1 MAQKYKKRPP
11 TVWERLPVVL
21 DCEDIAILF
30 GISVSQARRLAR
42 EGKIPAFPVGNRW
55 RFEKSKIM
63 AFVGVEE
70 GVKQC

>member
-42 EGKIPAFPVGNRW
+42 EEKLPSFRVGSSW
-55 RFEKSKIM
+55 RFEKNKIM